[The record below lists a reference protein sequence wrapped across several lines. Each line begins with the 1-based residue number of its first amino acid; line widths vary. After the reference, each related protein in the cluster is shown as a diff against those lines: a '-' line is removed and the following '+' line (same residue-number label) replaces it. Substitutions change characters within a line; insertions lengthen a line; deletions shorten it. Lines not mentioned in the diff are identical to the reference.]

1 MKTICIVTSS
11 HGRNDIRLFQKH
23 TQTLSAN
30 GYKVIYVV
38 NDGKEDECIA
48 NYRITTFGLPKAGK
62 LKRLFRLPSDLLPK
76 LIDLDADLYQI
87 CDPEFIGL
95 GQKLKKAGKN
105 AIFDS
110 VEDWEGYVRGM
121 FPEPIGFLMS
131 KIVTCAFARYLKYY
145 DRVLVMSP
153 NIQKRLNKYAP
164 SKVDIVSNYPIVT
177 GHPSDGVQKD
187 SYMDNDNQFI
197 YCGSVYDFSVQEEV
211 ASALKEIGQKN
222 SRLLIVGKITDKRKD
237 SISSKGSEYSKYVS
251 WVSKKEM
258 LEFYRKSICGVVIFK
273 YSPVCCGKEGQMGS
287 NKIFEYMLEGLPII
301 CTDFELWKKLI
312 VDKYKCGI
320 CVNPDSK
327 EEIKN
332 AIKYLIEHRA
342 EAYEMGQRGRN
353 AVLTEFNW
361 EAQAQKYL
369 DIIAQLS

>member
-1 MKTICIVTSS
+1 MKTICIISSS

-30 GYKVIYVV
+30 GYKVIYVI
-38 NDGKEDECIA
+38 NDGKEDECKDNI
-48 NYRITTFGLPKAGK
+48 RITTLGLPKAGK
-62 LKRLFRLPSDLLPK
+62 LKRLFRLSSVLLPK
-76 LIDLDADLYQI
+76 LIDIDADLYQI
-87 CDPEFIGL
+87 CDPELIGL
-95 GQKLKKAGKN
+95 GRKLKIAEKN
-105 AIFDS
+105 VIFDS

-121 FPEPIGFLMS
+121 FPNPIGFLMS
-131 KIVTCAFARYLKYY
+131 KIVTYALARNLKHY

-153 NIQKRLNKYAP
+153 NIQKRLDRYAP
-164 SKVDIVSNYPIVT
+164 SKVDIVSNYPIVA
-177 GHPSDGVQKD
+177 GHPSNGVQKE
-187 SYMDNDNQFI
+187 SYINNDNQFI
-197 YCGSVYDFSVQEEV
+197 YCGSVYGFSVQEEV
-211 ASALKEIGQKN
+211 ASSLKEIGEPN
-222 SRLLIVGKITDKRKD
+222 SRLLVVG
-237 SISSKGSEYSKYVS
+237 SISEKRQISILSEGGEYSKFVS
-251 WVSKKEM
+251 WVSKSE
-258 LEFYRKSICGVVIFK
+258 LLDYYQKSLCGLVIFK

-332 AIKYLIEHRA
+332 AVRYMIEHRA
-342 EAYEMGQRGRN
+342 EAFEMGQRGRN